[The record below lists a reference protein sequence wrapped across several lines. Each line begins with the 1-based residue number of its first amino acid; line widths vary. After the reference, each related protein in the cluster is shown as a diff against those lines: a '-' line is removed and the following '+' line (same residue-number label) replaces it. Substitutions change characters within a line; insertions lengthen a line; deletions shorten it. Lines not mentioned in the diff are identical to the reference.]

1 MRCRHGGAMRYCS
14 RSLIRRH
21 CVGHC
26 LSGKRCS
33 GLACDLSLNSG
44 VESSA
49 HVVHP
54 KGKGKGE
61 KVYECIIEHSRKL
74 SRERQGRE
82 LRILR
87 ILEGE
92 RLNAN
97 KAKGLLRTR

>member
-1 MRCRHGGAMRYCS
+1 M
-14 RSLIRRH
+14 
-21 CVGHC
+21 
-26 LSGKRCS
+26 
-33 GLACDLSLNSG
+33 ACDLSLNGG

-61 KVYECIIEHSRKL
+61 KVYECIIEHSREL